1 MKAGPFS
8 QLLRSWTTKELMK
21 DVLPDIPKMAK
32 NAQENIT
39 TLASKFGYVG
49 D

>member
-1 MKAGPFS
+1 
-8 QLLRSWTTKELMK
+8 MK